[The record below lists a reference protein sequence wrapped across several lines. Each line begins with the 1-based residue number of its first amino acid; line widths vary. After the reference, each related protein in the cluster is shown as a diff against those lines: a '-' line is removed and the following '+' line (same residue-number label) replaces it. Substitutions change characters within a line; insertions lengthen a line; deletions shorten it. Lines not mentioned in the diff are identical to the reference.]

1 MRRMFAA
8 ISVAVVAIT
17 SLTAC
22 GSSGSSSKTITVFAA
37 ASLKEPF
44 TQLKASFEA
53 SHPGVTIV
61 FNFGGSPDLVQ
72 GVNSGAP
79 ADVLATASLKTMSQA
94 TSAISPKTFAT
105 NTMEIAV
112 PLSNPARIT
121 SLRDLAKPGVR
132 VAICAP
138 AVPCGVVAAQVLNNA
153 HLTVKAAT
161 NPADVKSVLAL
172 VDSNNVD
179 AGLVYVTD
187 VLGDSSVKGVK
198 IPASEN
204 SVTTYPIAVLKGAGD
219 KTLAQEFVDYVDG
232 PTGQQLLASEGWGK
246 P

>member
-1 MRRMFAA
+1 MKRALIAA
-8 ISVAVVAIT
+8 PLVAASLVG
-17 SLTAC
+17 LTAC
-22 GSSGSSSKTITVFAA
+22 GSSSSSKTLNVFAA

-44 TQLKASFEA
+44 TQLAQSFEA
-53 SHPGVTIV
+53 AYPGVKVV

-94 TSAISPKTFAT
+94 TSAINPKTFAT

-112 PLSNPARIT
+112 PPSNPATIT
-121 SLRDLAKPGVR
+121 GLKDLAKPGVK

-138 AVPCGVVAAQVLNNA
+138 AVPCGVVAAQVLANA

-187 VLGDSSVKGVK
+187 VLGDKGVKGVQ
-198 IPASEN
+198 IPAAQN
-204 SVTTYPIAVLKGAGD
+204 SVTTYPIAVLKGARD
-219 KTLAQEFVDYVDG
+219 HTLAQEFVDYVDG
-232 PTGQQLLASEGWGK
+232 PTGEQLFASEGWGK